1 MKGVLA
7 LSLVMALW
15 SVSSWLWAAEPRLLP
30 YSEPPIY
37 GLTVAAPWEDG
48 GTLMIN
54 LPEHLEISD
63 GALGILRNSDKVAAG
78 HWQTAEDGR
87 SAVLNVESTTIP
99 GARVKATAKV
109 VAGDRVELALRIDNG
124 STMVMPAPR
133 PLYCLQYRKLTGFP
147 QWQENF
153 KHTYVFMDGKL
164 VALADV
170 KTATADAQVKGAAV
184 RGVPQPKS
192 AFVERAGGT
201 IEEGIDAAIIAVT
214 SLDGTRKVVT
224 AWTPGRSMLSN
235 SRIPCMH
242 ADPFYAELRPGGSA
256 EATGVVLFTEEPLE
270 KVMGELLKAAGG
282 APAPQPSA
290 APPLDRATAP

>member
-1 MKGVLA
+1 MKGVFL
-7 LSLVMALW
+7 LSSAMALW
-15 SVSSWLWAAEPRLLP
+15 SVGSWLRAAEPRLLK

-54 LPEHLEISD
+54 LPEHLEISE
-63 GALGILRNSDKVAAG
+63 GGLGILRNTDKVPAG
-78 HWQTAEDGR
+78 HWQAAEDGR
-87 SAVLNVESTTIP
+87 SAVLDVESTTIP

-109 VAGDRVELALRIDNG
+109 VGADRIALALRIDNG
-124 STMVMPAPR
+124 SGTIMPAPR

-153 KHTYVFMDGKL
+153 KHTFVFIDGKV
-164 VALADV
+164 VALADL
-170 KTATADAQVKGAAV
+170 KTATADAAVKGGVV

-242 ADPFYAELRPGGSA
+242 ADPYYGEIRPGGSA

-270 KVMGELLKAAGG
+270 KVMGELLKAGAG

-290 APPLDRATAP
+290 PPHE